1 MLSKEAGT
9 LTPITDTS
17 ISICRFLKL
26 PDSVPAGILTDLYLK
41 ILTVKIWFASA
52 MEENILLNNDQR

>member
-1 MLSKEAGT
+1 M
-9 LTPITDTS
+9 TPMTDNS
-17 ISICRFLKL
+17 IYICRFFKFLDL
-26 PDSVPAGILTDLYLK
+26 LRPGILTDLYLK